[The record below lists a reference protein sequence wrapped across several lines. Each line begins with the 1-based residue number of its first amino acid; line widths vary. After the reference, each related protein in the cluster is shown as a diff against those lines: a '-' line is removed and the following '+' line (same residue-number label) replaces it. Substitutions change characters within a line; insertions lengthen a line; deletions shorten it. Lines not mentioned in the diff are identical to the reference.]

1 MSSDSD
7 VSGGE
12 SVKIKSKVK
21 KVIFTYIKV
30 SECASCKS
38 KVFNFMLHTYNLNII
53 IVILY
58 HVM

>member
-12 SVKIKSKVK
+12 SVKIKSKIK
-21 KVIFTYIKV
+21 NVIFTYTEV

-38 KVFNFMLHTYNLNII
+38 KVFNFMLHA
-53 IVILY
+53 
-58 HVM
+58 